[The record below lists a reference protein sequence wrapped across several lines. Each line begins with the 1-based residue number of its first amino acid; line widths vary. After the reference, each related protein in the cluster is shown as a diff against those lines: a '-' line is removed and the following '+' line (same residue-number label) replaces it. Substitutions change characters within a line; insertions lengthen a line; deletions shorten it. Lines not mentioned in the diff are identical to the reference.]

1 MDPARRLST
10 APRWSPLPTVRAVS
24 CGSHNASRTARQR
37 LCQSRRQLL
46 TAPSIHRLRAPF
58 RYSRFYSVPIDPS
71 GTGAGPLLKK
81 VMGDHVMLHVDR
93 LIAPETT
100 ETIAREE
107 DLTPSSESGAVSG
120 EEKEG
125 KENIKV
131 SEEEEPLIQTVDCR
145 ICQEEDHL
153 KNLEAPCACSGSLK
167 YAHRACV
174 QRWCNEKGDIT
185 CEICHEVSPSSGG
198 SPLDFHD
205 PRVLAMAAARRQL
218 VDDEY
223 DEYAT
228 NASGAAFCRSA
239 ALILM
244 ALLLLRHAMSL
255 TNANGDEDDASAFF
269 SVSFSPTGCWI
280 SLAILC
286 HGLGYKHLATPAS
299 KTGQNSPILLPYYV
313 QYLAETSKLFSMDVI
328 SLNCKTKFMQYTDN
342 LSQLLEAAALAA
354 TELAFILQSGRQ
366 RGLHLTLAPD
376 SPATPHQDP
385 EPES

>member
-1 MDPARRLST
+1 
-10 APRWSPLPTVRAVS
+10 
-24 CGSHNASRTARQR
+24 
-37 LCQSRRQLL
+37 
-46 TAPSIHRLRAPF
+46 
-58 RYSRFYSVPIDPS
+58 
-71 GTGAGPLLKK
+71 
-81 VMGDHVMLHVDR
+81 MGDHVMLHVDR

-100 ETIAREE
+100 ETVAREE
-107 DLTPSSESGAVSG
+107 DSTPSSESGAVSG

-185 CEICHEVSPSSGG
+185 CEICHEQYKPGYTAPPRATPDETRIDINGGWIIAG

-280 SLAILC
+280 SLAILR

-313 QYLAETSKLFSMDVI
+313 QYLAETSKLLSMDVI